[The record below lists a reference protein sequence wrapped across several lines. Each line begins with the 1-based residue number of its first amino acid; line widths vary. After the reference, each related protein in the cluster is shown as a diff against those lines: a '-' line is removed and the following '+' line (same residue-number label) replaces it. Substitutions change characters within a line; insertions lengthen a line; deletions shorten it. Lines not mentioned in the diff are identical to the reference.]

1 MRGGVRAAQG
11 LLGQRHREMGG
22 DLGAR
27 PGGGFMGGAALS
39 LLSGPCRGLREALP
53 PDPAGPH
60 CGLWT
65 ELDPPVSLRPWL

>member
-22 DLGAR
+22 TWE
-27 PGGGFMGGAALS
+27 PGQEGDSWEEQPCHSCLVPAGGS
-39 LLSGPCRGLREALP
+39 REALS
-53 PDPAGPH
+53 PDPSGPH

-65 ELDPPVSLRPWL
+65 EPDPPVSL